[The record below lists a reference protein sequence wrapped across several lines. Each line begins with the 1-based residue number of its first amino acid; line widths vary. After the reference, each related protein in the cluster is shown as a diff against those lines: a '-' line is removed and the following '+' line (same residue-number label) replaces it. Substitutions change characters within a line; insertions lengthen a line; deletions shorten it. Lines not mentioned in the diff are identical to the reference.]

1 MTTKP
6 ATLLYQD
13 EQIDLDSSIDLVCY
27 DPMPN
32 LPFSSYWPHSSDHS
46 TSIKQKGK
54 YHCTAILLFDMFG
67 LCCFPYVELSTD
79 ILVMSNPN
87 HLNRRSAIQWY
98 SILWIRYLYLIVSTK
113 SQISISEPIL
123 GDLVAL
129 LWPNAQ
135 LAFLYVVTP
144 ILQLFSINY
153 PTNRA
158 SWNDYTNKMTHF
170 YFRAY
175 SRRPR
180 NAAPLPSGKP
190 EDALRGHRVTI
201 QYVPKQFT

>member
-1 MTTKP
+1 MLLSLCRIINRYTCYVQSKPFKQEVSHTVIPPLTK
-6 ATLLYQD
+6 Q
-13 EQIDLDSSIDLVCY
+13 V
-27 DPMPN
+27 
-32 LPFSSYWPHSSDHS
+32 
-46 TSIKQKGK
+46 
-54 YHCTAILLFDMFG
+54 
-67 LCCFPYVELSTD
+67 
-79 ILVMSNPN
+79 
-87 HLNRRSAIQWY
+87 

-113 SQISISEPIL
+113 SQISISERIL